1 MIQGVVEY
9 NGCDFFRFNSGA
21 RWVLIDVLLIVL
33 NMYWEYAH

>member
-1 MIQGVVEY
+1 MDVT
-9 NGCDFFRFNSGA
+9 FFRFNSGA